1 MAENFTSGNLLACV
15 SQKLFPNGVTKDVM
29 NRLDGMTVFRQASPR
44 NLDSFRG
51 LQKMQTQAIKIFNET
66 NNGDISSLTDACTN
80 SGIKIK
86 VDSVETAY
94 VADAEETGS
103 LSVYTFTDARGNK
116 VSITDIN
123 VKDALK
129 EEQTAFDDELSG
141 LIGEIESGAVKLPA
155 SPYEAELA
163 A

>member
-1 MAENFTSGNLLACV
+1 MTQNFTSANLLSCV

-29 NRLDGMTVFRQASPR
+29 KRLDGMTVFRQASPK
-44 NLDSFRG
+44 NLDSFSG
-51 LQKMQTQAIKIFNET
+51 LQKMQSKAIKIFNET
-66 NNGDISSLTDACTN
+66 NNGDISSLTNACTN

-103 LSVYTFTDARGNK
+103 LSVYTFTDARGNQ

-123 VKDALK
+123 VKDVLQG
-129 EEQTAFDDELSG
+129 EQVAFDDELAG
-141 LIGEIESGAVKLPA
+141 LIGEIESGSISMPE
-155 SPYEAELA
+155 SPYEEQVA